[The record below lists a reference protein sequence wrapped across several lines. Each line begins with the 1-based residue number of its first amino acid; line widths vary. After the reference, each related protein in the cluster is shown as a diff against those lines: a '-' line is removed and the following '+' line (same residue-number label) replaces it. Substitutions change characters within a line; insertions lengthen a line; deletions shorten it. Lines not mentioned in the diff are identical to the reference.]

1 MTSEVHVFILWEK
14 ALTQKEIILRDIAD
28 SFDLLNVIEIEWS
41 QEHFSNN
48 LSRFYGQ
55 KLPDG
60 SFKEKHCG
68 RGSFYLVIVR
78 DNQPKYK
85 HRLTSRGREES
96 VNTNMFD
103 KKQLYRSWTGGGHR
117 VHGTDNVGETSH
129 NIKLLLDHDYNE
141 YERLNKNWSGEIINL
156 KRDLTGYNGWDK
168 IEDIFSVLNVT
179 SDYVILRNFECF
191 PDQYTMEEHG
201 DIDFLSD
208 KPIDLAYILNG
219 KKVYKQGFR
228 RHYVTK
234 IAGEDVYFDARG
246 IDDGY
251 YDKKW
256 ACNILESKQF
266 VKNLFY
272 TPGSHNL
279 YYSMLYHALVHKKE
293 LSVDYSIRLNHLNS
307 NVQAV
312 GLEEFSQQLDKFMKV
327 NNYSYSEPN
336 DYSVF
341 FNTVVT
347 KSRTSYKR
355 RLRILISTVKSLI
368 KHLIKPPI

>member
-14 ALTQKEIILRDIAD
+14 ALTQKEKILRDITD
-28 SFDLLNVIEIEWS
+28 SFNLLNVIEVEWS
-41 QEHFSNN
+41 QEHFSSN

-55 KLPDG
+55 KLPNG

-68 RGSFYLVIVR
+68 RGSFYLVVVR
-78 DNQPKYK
+78 DDQPQYK

-117 VHGTDNVGETSH
+117 VHGTDNVEETAH
-129 NIKLLLDHDYNE
+129 NLKLLLGHDYIQ
-141 YERLNKNWSGEIINL
+141 YESLNKNWSGELTKL

-168 IEDIFSVLNVT
+168 IEDVFSVLNVT
-179 SDYVILRNFECF
+179 SNYIILRNFECF

-219 KKVYKQGFR
+219 KKVYNQSFR

-234 IAGEDVYFDARG
+234 IAGEDVYFDVRG

-251 YDKKW
+251 YDKEW
-256 ACNILESKQF
+256 ANRILKSKEF
-266 VKNLFY
+266 IKNLFY
-272 TPGSHNL
+272 VPGNNNL
-279 YYSMLYHALVHKKE
+279 YYSMLYHALIHKKE
-293 LSVDYSIRLNHLNS
+293 LSVDYFKRLNELNL
-307 NVQAV
+307 NV
-312 GLEEFSQQLDKFMKV
+312 EEFGFEEFVRQLKGYMAD
-327 NNYSYSEPN
+327 NNISFVEPK
-336 DYSVF
+336 DLTVYY
-341 FNTVVT
+341 NTRVAQNRVSLHRRFWNAYVSL
-347 KSRTSYKR
+347 KEIIKR
-355 RLRILISTVKSLI
+355 IIR
-368 KHLIKPPI
+368 